1 MAFSDWSPTAS
12 ENTTV
17 GAVNIGE
24 NCPPGNLNNGMREIM
39 AQARA
44 AFSRALGS
52 FFASN
57 TLADA
62 RAALKVVGTEGGEQI
77 TGNLIRAG
85 AGGHIYHAAAGYTS
99 GRILVTGPGAADPT
113 SQPGDIWI
121 QLS

>member
-1 MAFSDWSPTAS
+1 MAFSDWSPTAA

-17 GAVNIGE
+17 GAVFIGE
-24 NCPPGNLNNGMREIM
+24 NCPPGNLNNGIREVM

-62 RAALKVVGTEGGEQI
+62 RTSLKVLGTEGVEPMTANIQ
-77 TGNLIRAG
+77 RQG
-85 AGGHIYHAAAGYTS
+85 AGPHLYHATQAYAS
-99 GRILVTGPGAADPT
+99 GRMFVTAAGAADPT